1 MMKVILRRIWPYLV
15 VGNSLFFYLILY
27 FPKEGETL
35 LLSKIAIDVIKSI
48 LMSLSIIL
56 GFLIM
61 VYLDEKWIKKGK
73 DSANNA

>member
-1 MMKVILRRIWPYLV
+1 MKVVLRKIWPYLV

-27 FPKEGETL
+27 FPKEGEAL
-35 LLSKIAIDVIKSI
+35 LLSKIAFDVIKSV

-61 VYLDEKWIKKGK
+61 VYLDEKWLKKRK

>member
-1 MMKVILRRIWPYLV
+1 MKVVLRRIWPYLV

-27 FPKEGETL
+27 FPKEGEAL
-35 LLSKIAIDVIKSI
+35 LLSKIAFDVIKSV

-61 VYLDEKWIKKGK
+61 VYLDKKWLKKRK

>member
-1 MMKVILRRIWPYLV
+1 MKVILRRIWPYLV